1 MKQLARHYKGLITRG
16 VIAILFGLIAIFM
29 PGLTLQFLV
38 LFFGAYI
45 FLDGALILFVGFK
58 LKSLLL
64 SLEGAIGLL
73 VGAYTFFYTTQAF
86 MIFLLVVGV
95 WAILT
100 GILEV
105 IASFELRRTIRDEI
119 WLFFVGVV
127 SILFGTLVFVR
138 PVIPALALSYLIGVY
153 AIMFG
158 VFLFA
163 LGQKLKNYKPS
174 KSSRSKKRK

>member
-1 MKQLARHYKGLITRG
+1 MTRG
-16 VIAILFGLIAIFM
+16 VIAILFGLTAIFM

-45 FLDGALILFVGFK
+45 FFDGALILFVGFK
-58 LKSLLL
+58 LKSFILI
-64 SLEGAIGLL
+64 LEGIVGLL

-86 MIFLLVVGV
+86 MIFLMVVGI
-95 WAILT
+95 WAIIT

-105 IASFELRRTIRDEI
+105 IASFELRKVIRDEI
-119 WLFFVGVV
+119 WLFFVGAV
-127 SILFGTLVFVR
+127 SILFGILVFIR
-138 PVIPALALSYLIGVY
+138 PAIPALALSYLIGIY

-163 LGQKLKNYKPS
+163 LGQKLKRYRAPKSS
-174 KSSRSKKRK
+174 KSKRKRK

>member
-1 MKQLARHYKGLITRG
+1 MVRG
-16 VIAILFGLIAIFM
+16 VIAILFGLTAIFM

-38 LFFGAYI
+38 LLFGAYI
-45 FLDGALILFVGFK
+45 FFDGALILLVGFK
-58 LKSLLL
+58 LKSFLLA
-64 SLEGAIGLL
+64 LEGIIGLL

-95 WAILT
+95 WAIIT

-138 PVIPALALSYLIGVY
+138 PAVPALTLSYLIGIY

-158 VFLFA
+158 IFLFA
-163 LGQKLKNYKPS
+163 LGQKLKSYKPS
-174 KSSRSKKRK
+174 KPSKSKKRR